1 MQSLRA
7 PVSPQEVPHWRVPGG
22 FSEGSRRV
30 PGGFLDTRWCFGGVP
45 KRDLKKVPS
54 PGSRKVRSGNY
65 LLHFSKV
72 SGLRKGHFWGTILE
86 SILET
91 NVTQMLHMQMS
102 TKCPPNVHKM
112 STTCPT
118 HVTQMSHTCL
128 HVSRKGAKIAPKW
141 EPKVAQEKQ

>member
-1 MQSLRA
+1 M
-7 PVSPQEVPHWRVPGG
+7 
-22 FSEGSRRV
+22 
-30 PGGFLDTRWCFGGVP
+30 
-45 KRDLKKVPS
+45 
-54 PGSRKVRSGNY
+54 RSGNY
-65 LLHFSKV
+65 LLHFSKI
-72 SGLRKGHFWGTILE
+72 SGLRKGKFLGTILE

-118 HVTQMSHTCL
+118 HVTQMSHKCL
-128 HVSRKGAKIAPKW
+128 HVSQKGAKIAPKW

>member
-7 PVSPQEVPHWRVPGG
+7 PVTPQEIPRKCLTGP
-22 FSEGSRRV
+22 
-30 PGGFLDTRWCFGGVP
+30 FLDPSWTLPGHFLDANWCFGGAP

-54 PGSRKVRSGNY
+54 PGSRKMKSGNY
-65 LLHFSKV
+65 LLHFNKISGVRKV
-72 SGLRKGHFWGTILE
+72 KFSGTILE

-118 HVTQMSHTCL
+118 HVTQMSHKCL
-128 HVSRKGAKIAPKW
+128 HVSQKGAKIAPKW